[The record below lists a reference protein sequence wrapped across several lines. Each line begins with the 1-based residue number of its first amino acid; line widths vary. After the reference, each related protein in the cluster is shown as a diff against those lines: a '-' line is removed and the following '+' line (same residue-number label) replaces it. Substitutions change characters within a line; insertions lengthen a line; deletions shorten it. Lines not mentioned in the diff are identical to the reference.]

1 MESLLTETL
10 QEEMKAKEGLAAL
23 RVEAEAL
30 AQRKRVLEETCR
42 TEHAK
47 HGEAH
52 GRLRRR
58 QMWWPWE
65 TTTRSICP
73 STII

>member
-1 MESLLTETL
+1 
-10 QEEMKAKEGLAAL
+10 MKSKEALAAL

-58 QMWWPWE
+58 QMQGAQKGRKVSKHACRRD
-65 TTTRSICP
+65 TSCLA
-73 STII
+73 III